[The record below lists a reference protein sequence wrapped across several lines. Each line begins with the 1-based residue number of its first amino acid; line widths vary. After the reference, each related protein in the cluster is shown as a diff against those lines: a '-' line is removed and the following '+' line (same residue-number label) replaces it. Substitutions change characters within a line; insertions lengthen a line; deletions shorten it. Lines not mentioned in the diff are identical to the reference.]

1 MALFEKAAPEQ
12 EAEEESQHVVAAKR
26 RTKLFPYDSVAA
38 QLLEP
43 HGTSSVDKMSLA
55 ELWASTAK
63 GNKRAMYHSH
73 LAADQEEDAWHVGA
87 GISMTAASL
96 QLAFTAIKGESMT
109 QLMRPELHQKVM
121 TEITDLEPHVQVLN
135 LGKGS
140 QAQPDTGSFRAAK
153 RRKGTEAAEVAA
165 TPTEAELRAAA
176 KALHAWLSKPK
187 SPLRHLLDILSASN
201 VFYTGH
207 VAEMVA
213 RAAIEFKP
221 MSAEQFAAA
230 IAARARK
237 PSATERRAAATS
249 SNTGLFE

>member
-87 GISMTAASL
+87 GRNQYDCGFS
-96 QLAFTAIKGESMT
+96 
-109 QLMRPELHQKVM
+109 
-121 TEITDLEPHVQVLN
+121 
-135 LGKGS
+135 
-140 QAQPDTGSFRAAK
+140 
-153 RRKGTEAAEVAA
+153 
-165 TPTEAELRAAA
+165 
-176 KALHAWLSKPK
+176 
-187 SPLRHLLDILSASN
+187 
-201 VFYTGH
+201 
-207 VAEMVA
+207 
-213 RAAIEFKP
+213 
-221 MSAEQFAAA
+221 
-230 IAARARK
+230 AARLHRYQRREHDPVDASGT
-237 PSATERRAAATS
+237 PSKS
-249 SNTGLFE
+249 HDGDHGS